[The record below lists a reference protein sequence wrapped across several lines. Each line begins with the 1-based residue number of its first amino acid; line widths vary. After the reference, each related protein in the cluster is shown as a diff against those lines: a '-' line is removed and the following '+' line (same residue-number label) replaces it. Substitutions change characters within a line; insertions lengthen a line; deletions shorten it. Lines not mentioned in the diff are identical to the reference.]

1 MGLSDIDGSR
11 KTRKFPR
18 TTSASST
25 KSRSSRRE
33 PEVRARVRRRPGDS
47 ETGGVRPRIRPE
59 FRRLA
64 PVLPS
69 FHKRRASFRLHDA
82 ETGPWPLVP
91 SEFAE
96 FLERLPHARDSGSA
110 TGREEDPI
118 RHAAEGLPDFEE
130 HRLLPLHP
138 VGFPEGRDAEGL

>member
-1 MGLSDIDGSR
+1 MGLSDIDGSP
-11 KTRKFPR
+11 KTRRFPR
-18 TTSASST
+18 TTRASSK

-33 PEVRARVRRRPGDS
+33 PEVRARDRCARRLTERAKDDPVRQRPGDS

-69 FHKRRASFRLHDA
+69 FHKWRASFRLHDA

-96 FLERLPHARDSGSA
+96 FLERLPHAPAS
-110 TGREEDPI
+110 
-118 RHAAEGLPDFEE
+118 
-130 HRLLPLHP
+130 
-138 VGFPEGRDAEGL
+138 